1 MFMMSK
7 NQPIARLP
15 LWWGVLALTG
25 SLAGCVEAVPPEI
38 VEAVESVDRDLM
50 QLRAAELAPD
60 DYSNFAHQWV
70 TLRARVEAE
79 DDVIR
84 WPWEPNE
91 LEQALRHLQ
100 AEGTR
105 TVARL
110 TEHQDTLRRSAERQ
124 LAHVE
129 DRAKLIAAEV
139 STIDS
144 RLVLGEK
151 PVEIDLLIK
160 QARALYEQGHYGQSL
175 EASERAS
182 HNLATQAAMLNREL
196 GRYASHDRIAQ
207 WQRMAK
213 DTIEWSRE
221 HRTAAIVVS
230 KAERSL
236 VLYRSGRKV
245 LSYPVRLGFNG
256 IKEKRYQGD
265 GATPEGRYRI
275 TSKRGQGQTQFYRA
289 LLLDYPNQEDRR
301 RFVLERKTGNIPALR
316 GIGGQIE
323 IHGVENEL
331 MAQTLGCVMLDN
343 SQMLALFDRVDKGTP
358 VTIVGALHEHNSVA
372 LALANLSAR
381 RDET

>member
-1 MFMMSK
+1 MMMPQ
-7 NQPIARLP
+7 NHPIAAWAR
-15 LWWGVLALTG
+15 WWGALALSG
-25 SLAGCVEAVPPEI
+25 SLLGCVEAVPPEI
-38 VEAVESVDRDLM
+38 VEAVESIDRDLM
-50 QLRAAELAPD
+50 QLRAAELAPQ

-79 DDVIR
+79 EDAIR
-84 WPWEPNE
+84 WPWESNE

-100 AEGTR
+100 AEGTK

-110 TEHQDTLRRSAERQ
+110 TEQQDTLRRSAERH
-124 LAHVE
+124 LAQVE
-129 DRAKLIAAEV
+129 DRAKMISMEV
-139 STIDS
+139 SAIDS

-160 QARALYEQGHYGQSL
+160 QARTFYEQGHYGQSL
-175 EASERAS
+175 DASERAS

-213 DTIEWSRE
+213 DTVEWSKR
-221 HRTAAIVVS
+221 HHAAAIVIS

-236 VLYRSGRKV
+236 VLYRSGQKI

-265 GATPEGRYRI
+265 GATPEGRYRV

-301 RFVLERKTGNIPALR
+301 RFVAEKKTGAIPAMR

-323 IHGVENEL
+323 IHGVENEF

-372 LALANLSAR
+372 SALTNLTAR
-381 RDET
+381 REET